1 MKKLITTILVILCIA
16 FGCSNESDTNT
27 NQDKQQEIN
36 TLMEKG
42 DEQYQNAEYPEAK
55 EKYAQVITLDE
66 TYVSAYI
73 NKARATIK
81 LEEYEDSKKALKKA
95 SELLMGNL
103 TAPYYDVVAELAV
116 MQNRKVEAI
125 EALNNAIAIET
136 TPVRLSNRGQVFS
149 LLHQNEQAKAD
160 LHQAIEEIEGQIFTN
175 YYYLVEI
182 AIYEENYPEAEKHL
196 AKMMEKKPENS
207 EAPAIQGYINA
218 KKIANDNEL
227 TREQKNELER
237 KATEK
242 ITEATEK
249 FESKNNEITANYIGL
264 YHYVNE
270 DVEIALEFYNK
281 AIVLD
286 DKEASFYNNRA
297 LAYYKL
303 GDNDSAYQDMSEA
316 IKLDNLEPEYYL
328 GRGYIL
334 ITRKQKASAIGDF
347 SKAVE
352 LDGTY
357 INRIP
362 SEYRDELPENLKNG
376 GQENG

>member
-36 TLMEKG
+36 ALMEKG

-160 LHQAIEEIEGQIFTN
+160 FHQAIKQIEGQIFTN

-182 AIYEENYPEAEKHL
+182 AIYEGNYPEAEKHL

-207 EAPAIQGYINA
+207 EAPAMQGYINA

-249 FESKNNEITANYIGL
+249 FENENNEITANYIGL

-362 SEYRDELPENLKNG
+362 SEYHDELPENLRNG
-376 GQENG
+376 GQENE

>member
-1 MKKLITTILVILCIA
+1 MKKLMTIMLVVLCIVS
-16 FGCSNESDTNT
+16 GCSKENDTNT
-27 NQDKQQEIN
+27 IQDKQQEIN
-36 TLMEKG
+36 ALMEKG
-42 DEQYQNAEYPEAK
+42 DEQYLNGEYPEAK
-55 EKYAQVITLDE
+55 ANYAKVIELDE

-81 LEEYEDSKKALKKA
+81 LEEYEDSKNNLKKA
-95 SELLMGNL
+95 SELLIGNL

-116 MQNRKVEAI
+116 KQNRKAEAI

-136 TPVRLSNRGQVFS
+136 TAVRLSNRGQVFS

-160 LHQAIEEIEGQIFTN
+160 LHQAIEEIEGQIFAN
-175 YYYLVEI
+175 YYYLTEI

-196 AKMMEKKPENS
+196 AKMIEKKPENS
-207 EAPAIQGYINA
+207 EAPAMQGYINA

-227 TREQKNELER
+227 TREQKNELEH
-237 KATEK
+237 KASEK

-249 FESKNNEITANYIGL
+249 FESENNEITANYIGL

-270 DVEIALEFYNK
+270 NVEIALEFYNK
-281 AIVLD
+281 AINLD

-297 LAYYKL
+297 LAYYTL

-316 IKLDNLEPEYYL
+316 IKLDNLEAEYYL

-334 ITRKQKASAIGDF
+334 VTRKQKASAIGDF
-347 SKAVE
+347 SRAVE

-362 SEYRDELPENLKNG
+362 SEYHEELPENIRNG
-376 GQENG
+376 GQEND